1 MSDQKNTPGADTPPP
16 EQDGTPGASSDLNAH
31 SESPAGSPV
40 DAGAETGDA
49 EASGLPPEP
58 VVVAP
63 QDLTLVEPSLA
74 EPALSADAVEA
85 AALEQVASETAAA
98 EADAAEAGRLSG
110 LEPAPSGA
118 EIHVPKEAV
127 EPDAGRTLPA
137 PEKAEAAPGET
148 PAAGEPAAPGEPGA
162 PVSAESAPEAGSE
175 PPVRD
180 APAHPL
186 DGINAAAPVTE
197 SPRDAAAEADTGTA
211 SGESGA
217 TAAAVRPGDT
227 RRSRRLGETGQASGS
242 SGAPQPGTASATGSG
257 RGAGS
262 GPVKGTVTGTGSSS
276 GAAGNRTDA
285 ASGAPVKPATAAGRG
300 KSNRKTRLLLVLG
313 GVVLA
318 ALIAILLFVFVFNDK
333 AEGVISEDVSP
344 VELAS
349 GACLQDWEDVN
360 SEATVVTCDTPHSAQ
375 LVATESLP
383 EDAGF
388 PGTDALEKRV
398 NEVCAGV
405 DYTDAAAEF
414 PDLLLT
420 KSIPTEQTWAAGDR
434 RVDCFVFSPND
445 QELTESL
452 VSP

>member
-16 EQDGTPGASSDLNAH
+16 EQDGAPGASSDLNAH
-31 SESPAGSPV
+31 SESPADSPA
-40 DAGAETGDA
+40 DASAVTGDA

-85 AALEQVASETAAA
+85 AALEQIASETAAA

-118 EIHVPKEAV
+118 EIHVAKEAV
-127 EPDAGRTLPA
+127 EPDAGRTLP
-137 PEKAEAAPGET
+137 PPGKTEAAPGET
-148 PAAGEPAAPGEPGA
+148 TPAGEPAAPGEPGA
-162 PVSAESAPEAGSE
+162 PPSAEPAPEAGSE
-175 PPVRD
+175 PPARD

-186 DGINAAAPVTE
+186 DGIDAAAPVTE

-217 TAAAVRPGDT
+217 TTAAVRPGDT
-227 RRSRRLGETGQASGS
+227 RRSRRLGETGQAAGA
-242 SGAPQPGTASATGSG
+242 SGAQQPGTASAAGPGPG
-257 RGAGS
+257 RGS
-262 GPVKGTVTGTGSSS
+262 GPGRGTDTSS

-285 ASGAPVKPATAAGRG
+285 ASGAPVKPATAAVRG
-300 KSNRKTRLLLVLG
+300 KSNRSTRLLLVLG

-388 PGTDALEKRV
+388 PGTGALEKRV
-398 NEVCAGV
+398 NEVCAEV
-405 DYTDAAAEF
+405 DYTDAAAGL

-445 QELTESL
+445 QELTETL